1 MLRDKNDERTIMQFV
16 LDECPSGDWKIK
28 FYVTTVADVK
38 ADPDAEPDERFTYEG
53 TARDFISDMRL
64 RDPDVADVLDEK
76 IMVVADD
83 IRCDFTAQTM
93 EIYIL
98 I

>member
-1 MLRDKNDERTIMQFV
+1 MIKDKTDERTIMQFV
-16 LDECPSGDWKIK
+16 LDECSSDDWQIK
-28 FYVTTVADVK
+28 FYVTTVADLK

-76 IMVVADD
+76 IMAVADD
-83 IRCDFTAQTM
+83 IRCDFTTQTM

>member
-1 MLRDKNDERTIMQFV
+1 MIRDTQDERTVAKFVQDVCIQRDWQLKFQVTTSEDV
-16 LDECPSGDWKIK
+16 LD
-28 FYVTTVADVK
+28 
-38 ADPDAEPDERFTYEG
+38 DPDAEPDERFTYEG
-53 TARDFISDMRL
+53 TVRDFISDMRL
-64 RDPDVADVLDEK
+64 RDPDVADVLDAK
-76 IMVVADD
+76 IMAVADD